1 MSYSRIH
8 SLPWSLSTS
17 VDINRVMRPQL
28 WCALALLTTGCASRS
43 GAIPQPFPRVRPHV
57 SAPPAASVI
66 NPPTAAS
73 TTIASTAL
81 DYQGVPFIDGGETP
95 TGFDCSGLTYY
106 VFRKHGI
113 QLPRTARAQYR
124 VGVPVGTDQIAP
136 GDLLFFQTVA
146 PGASHVALA
155 IGPDEFVHAP
165 SERGHVRVERLS
177 SRYWARRFLGARRV
191 LPSPDESRHPTLPR
205 LP

>member
-1 MSYSRIH
+1 
-8 SLPWSLSTS
+8 
-17 VDINRVMRPQL
+17 MRGL
-28 WCALALLTTGCASRS
+28 VWCALALLMSGCASRS
-43 GAIPQPFPRVRPHV
+43 GAIPQPFPRARPRV
-57 SAPPAASVI
+57 SAPAATRLVE
-66 NPPTAAS
+66 PTTAAWS
-73 TTIASTAL
+73 TIASTAL
-81 DYQGVPFIDGGETP
+81 DYRGVPFVDGGTTP
-95 TGFDCSGLTYY
+95 TGFDCSGFTYY

-124 VGVPVGTDQIAP
+124 VGIPVATDQIAP

-155 IGPDEFVHAP
+155 VGLDEFVHAP

-177 SRYWARRFLGARRV
+177 SLYWARRFLGARRV
-191 LPSPDESRHPTLPR
+191 LSSPDESRYPSLPR